1 MKEIQFNNNT
11 SNGNNKC
18 YNISAGRITDRLLAI
33 LVTTD
38 DIEHEGWLQKKGEKR
53 DKGDVVKFSHSFLL
67 YMLKSKYGRQSRSS
81 CSNTSAH
88 RGIMPLEHAIS
99 HELVSK

>member
-33 LVTTD
+33 LVTAD
-38 DIEHEGWLQKKGEKR
+38 DTEHEG
-53 DKGDVVKFSHSFLL
+53 
-67 YMLKSKYGRQSRSS
+67 
-81 CSNTSAH
+81 
-88 RGIMPLEHAIS
+88 
-99 HELVSK
+99 